1 MSIPSPEIVFD
12 GSEAVYCELSDGKTS
27 LREFCS
33 SVRVSKRMD
42 GLPRAEL
49 LHDSATVAL
58 PPEPVLPLSP
68 PEPEL
73 LPPDPEPEPPPD
85 PDDRPPLP
93 EVLPPLPEDFP
104 PEPPEG
110 PASLAVQPA

>member
-12 GSEAVYCELSDGKTS
+12 GSEAVHCDLTDGKTS

-33 SVRVSKRMD
+33 SVRVSKRID

-58 PPEPVLPLSP
+58 PPE
-68 PEPEL
+68 
-73 LPPDPEPEPPPD
+73 

-104 PEPPEG
+104 PEPPGG
-110 PASLAVQPA
+110 PASLAGQPAIAPIASRLVNPS